1 MVTATYLLDTNTW
14 IYALKGRPFE
24 LVERLGKVEPT
35 SVVFCSV
42 VKAELLR
49 GAQRYANR
57 ETRLITL
64 RTLFSRHLSL
74 PFDDAAAEVYGRIRH
89 ELEMNGQVIGAMDRL
104 IAAIALANDLILV
117 TNNTEEFARISTLKL
132 EDWTQPSS

>member
-14 IYALKGRPFE
+14 IYALKGKPFE

-49 GAQRYANR
+49 GAQRYTNR
-57 ETRLITL
+57 EMRLTIL
-64 RTLFSRHLSL
+64 HTLFSRHLSL
-74 PFDDAAAEVYGRIRH
+74 PFDDAAAEIYGLIRH
-89 ELEMNGQVIGAMDRL
+89 ELEMNGQVIGAMDML
-104 IAAIALANDLILV
+104 IATIALANDLILV
-117 TNNTEEFARISTLKL
+117 TNNTEEYARISNLKL